1 MLRSCSQANRI
12 GVHWG
17 QYKLKLQKLFSSQP
31 QVQSLNFIKAKNLAW
46 EPNSLQHRPPL
57 ICLARSIS
65 YFKMWSKS
73 CWNFLNTGC
82 TYMSFIIVRIHSC
95 LERPVS
101 RRASQKVHSRLS
113 VLPLY
118 SSPPPFPSF
127 LSISL
132 ISSLLQPLL
141 YIITNYSESTMPI
154 IYMSAH
160 RECLTQTSYW
170 RYHMLSLARSDVKI
184 DPEVWASI
192 IRLHYET
199 KKHEKTER
207 EMSQN
212 FYMLGY
218 SLVST

>member
-1 MLRSCSQANRI
+1 LYEFIHVLKGLFQGEQVRKYIAGSQSFPSAP
-12 GVHWG
+12 H
-17 QYKLKLQKLFSSQP
+17 LLL
-31 QVQSLNFIKAKNLAW
+31 SL
-46 EPNSLQHRPPL
+46 P
-57 ICLARSIS
+57 
-65 YFKMWSKS
+65 
-73 CWNFLNTGC
+73 
-82 TYMSFIIVRIHSC
+82 SF
-95 LERPVS
+95 
-101 RRASQKVHSRLS
+101 Q
-113 VLPLY
+113 
-118 SSPPPFPSF
+118 FPSF
-127 LSISL
+127 LPYFS
-132 ISSLLQPLL
+132 PLL